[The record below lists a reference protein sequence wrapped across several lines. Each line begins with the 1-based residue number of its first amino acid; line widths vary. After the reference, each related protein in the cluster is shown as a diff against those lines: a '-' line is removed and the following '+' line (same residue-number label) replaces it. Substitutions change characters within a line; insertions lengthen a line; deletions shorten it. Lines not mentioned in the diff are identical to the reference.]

1 MSEPSKLDREAVT
14 RLLAGLLA
22 GYAQTEIEFIPNLGN
37 AGDAL
42 LNAGAWQLFQAIGV
56 RPDVY
61 RPGCAP
67 KSAQV
72 YVHSGGGNLVPLYA
86 GARNAIE
93 QRLAEPFRSFIMLP
107 HTIRGHD
114 DLLARMD
121 ERFHLVCRDIL
132 SWQHVRAHA
141 PRANCYL
148 ADDLALM
155 LDLDWVFSPRRNALR
170 LAQLILSPRSLKR
183 YLLWR
188 RSIRAIQPENGVLR
202 LMRVDEESRSQ
213 GSADP
218 RMDLSAQYGSFFSTR
233 GEAELVT
240 RDFLA
245 VLQRAE
251 RVETDRLH
259 VGIGASLLGK
269 DVQLLDNSYGKNKG
283 IYELSMQARFPRT
296 RLVA

>member
-1 MSEPSKLDREAVT
+1 MNEPPKLDRSAVT
-14 RLLAGLLA
+14 RLVAELLA
-22 GYAQTEIEFIPNLGN
+22 GVGHSDIEFIPNLGN

-42 LNAGAWQLFQAIGV
+42 LNAGAWQLFEAIGI
-56 RPDVY
+56 RPEVY
-61 RPGCAP
+61 RPGRVP
-67 KSAQV
+67 KSAQIYV
-72 YVHSGGGNLVPLYA
+72 YSGGGNLVPLYS
-86 GARNAIE
+86 GARDAIE
-93 QRLAEPFRSFIMLP
+93 ARITEPFRSFVMLP
-107 HTIRGHD
+107 HTIRGHEN
-114 DLLARMD
+114 LLARMD
-121 ERFHLVCRDIL
+121 ERFHLICRDVL
-132 SWQHVRAHA
+132 SWQHVRDHA
-141 PRANCYL
+141 PRAHRYL

-155 LDLDWVFSPRRNALR
+155 LDLDWVFSPWRNALR
-170 LAQLILSPRSLKR
+170 LVQLMLSPHSLKR

-188 RSIRAIQPENGVLR
+188 RSIRAIRPDKGVLR

-269 DVQLLDNSYGKNKG
+269 DVRLLDNSYGKNKG

>member
-1 MSEPSKLDREAVT
+1 MIEPTKLDGGEFR
-14 RLLAGLLA
+14 RLMADLLR
-22 GYAQTEIEFIPNLGN
+22 GGHEIEFIPNPGN

-42 LNAGAWQLFQAIGV
+42 INAGAWQLFEQIGV
-56 RPDVY
+56 APSIR
-61 RPGCAP
+61 RPGHALSP
-67 KSAQV
+67 QIHV
-72 YVHSGGGNLVPLYA
+72 YPGGGNLVPLYSA
-86 GARNAIE
+86 ARSAIE
-93 QRLAEPFRSFIMLP
+93 ARLEKPFQLFIMLP

-121 ERFHLVCRDIL
+121 ERFHLVCRDVL
-132 SWQHVRAHA
+132 SWHHVKTHA
-141 PRANCYL
+141 PRAHCYL

-155 LDLDWVFSPRRNALR
+155 LDLEWVFSLRRNALR
-170 LAQLILSPRSLKR
+170 LGQLALSPRALKR
-183 YLLWR
+183 YLRWR
-188 RSIRAIQPENGVLR
+188 RSIGAIRPEQGVLR
-202 LMRVDEESRSQ
+202 LMRIDEESRSQ
-213 GSADP
+213 VCADP
-218 RMDLSAQYGSFFSTR
+218 RMDLSAQYGSFFSAR

-283 IYELSMQARFPRT
+283 IYELSMQSRFPHT
-296 RLVA
+296 RLVD